1 MPGVGLC
8 AMADPVKGSVSALWI
23 IGLVYS
29 ALGALFVVL
38 GIALAMFLGEEIR
51 LLGFIFSGIGAVF
64 LVLGIIF
71 LTVEYRKRKNAERL
85 IASGRYVWGTV
96 TDWRVNRSVEI
107 SGGHPIVL
115 MVRYL
120 DGRGQEH
127 LFRSPSL
134 RIAGGPQLLGKQ
146 VRVYYKDPDFGNY
159 YVAADCE
166 ALSGRSHG
174 EI

>member
-1 MPGVGLC
+1 
-8 AMADPVKGSVSALWI
+8 MADSVKGSISALWI

-38 GIALAMFLGEEIR
+38 GIVLALVLEEGLLFCVIFGGLGLIFLI
-51 LLGFIFSGIGAVF
+51 
-64 LVLGIIF
+64 LGIIF
-71 LTVEYRKRKNAERL
+71 LGVEYRKRKNAEQL

-127 LFRSPSL
+127 IFRSSSL
-134 RIAGGPQLLGKQ
+134 RIVGGPQLLGKQ
-146 VRVYYKDPDFGNY
+146 VRVYYGDPDFRNY

-166 ALSGRSHG
+166 ALSGRSG
-174 EI
+174 AEI